1 MEPLPADF
9 FLDYR
14 LGGDVVVPQVVPQH
28 LLRASQIRPHRWC
41 QDGVPGRWSEKTA
54 WPMVFSWGT
63 HLSFL
68 CHGVLS
74 QQYLIECM
82 YCSSGWVGLFR
93 TDDHMDDYMLGVP
106 SSWATIPSIGK
117 ARANILKNISTNTG
131 IVIKKYAPT
140 GKENDINSFM
150 CQKCSDSIDY
160 CRHSTISSFSSSIS
174 GSGSGSAGSGSAGS
188 GSGSG
193 SGKFPPTLKCP
204 PEEFLF
210 VDAVGSWKGSGLGH
224 VLIKKFISET
234 DKPIVL
240 HPASDN
246 PKLVGYYESLGF
258 IKFTWPDEISKRGTV
273 ASGATKGA
281 PKVKVVRPLP
291 SHIMPDTSDG
301 LPSALLFFSI
311 CSWSDLV
318 KRGDTEGLMI
328 FIQ

>member
-1 MEPLPADF
+1 MDPLPADF
-9 FLDYR
+9 FLDYI
-14 LGGDVVVPQVVPQH
+14 LGGDVVVPQH
-28 LLRASQIRPHRWC
+28 FSRASQIRPHRWC
-41 QDGVPGRWSEKTA
+41 QDGVPGRWSEKSG
-54 WPMVFSWGT
+54 WPTVFSWGT

-93 TDDHMDDYMLGVP
+93 SDDHMDDYMLGVP
-106 SSWATIPSIGK
+106 NSWATIPSIGK
-117 ARANILKNISTNTG
+117 ARSNILKNISDSSG
-131 IVIKKYAPT
+131 IIIKKYAPT
-140 GKENDINSFM
+140 GKENEISSFM
-150 CQKCSDSIDY
+150 CEKCSDSVDY
-160 CRHSTISSFSSSIS
+160 CRHARPASLPSFSSNIS
-174 GSGSGSAGSGSAGS
+174 DKSAST
-188 GSGSG
+188 
-193 SGKFPPTLKCP
+193 PPVLKCP

-246 PKLVGYYESLGF
+246 PKLVSYYKSLGF
-258 IKFTWPDEISKRGTV
+258 MNFTWPDEISKKVTTV
-273 ASGATKGA
+273 SRSGVKSA

-291 SHIMPDTSDG
+291 SHIMPETSDG
-301 LPSALLFFSI
+301 LPSALLFFSV
-311 CSWSDLV
+311 CTWTDLV
-318 KRGDTEGLMI
+318 KRGDTDGLMI